1 MVLPERLRERQA
13 TDGRFGDGSRPLR
26 GRAHR
31 PPREPHSAD
40 QTTKECLPLAEG
52 EELELGLEEFGGLP
66 LGLNS
71 CLKAQGTKAL
81 QTSSMEALDQSE
93 GSHRSNVLSSVNY
106 AIWASK
112 HESKQAH

>member
-1 MVLPERLRERQA
+1 MVASAMAR
-13 TDGRFGDGSRPLR
+13 GRNR

-40 QTTKECLPLAEG
+40 QTTKECLALAEG

-66 LGLNS
+66 LG
-71 CLKAQGTKAL
+71 LKAQGTKAL

-106 AIWASK
+106 AIWAQNR
-112 HESKQAH
+112 HIDTVFNQVIY

>member
-1 MVLPERLRERQA
+1 MVGSARTTRAREQRSEGGEAQA

-40 QTTKECLPLAEG
+40 QTTKECLAKACLG

-66 LGLNS
+66 LG
-71 CLKAQGTKAL
+71 
-81 QTSSMEALDQSE
+81 
-93 GSHRSNVLSSVNY
+93 
-106 AIWASK
+106 
-112 HESKQAH
+112 